1 MSLGNADPWHVRNP
15 EIEETSSEPTDKTDS
30 FEDNFTP
37 AKESTTPAKDA
48 ESPTGHE
55 PLPDSSD
62 YLKLLGEAN
71 LTVGQDPFITK
82 YHSFSERKL
91 ARVQKGN
98 KLLDNLRDKR
108 QDCMRGLLE
117 SEGVPISIFEQFL
130 ELDTPIESGRLH
142 RHLLPVQAVN
152 VGETVYIV
160 DHDALQRS
168 KEEEEEHQPAAEH

>member
-15 EIEETSSEPTDKTDS
+15 EIKEGSTEPTDKTDS

-37 AKESTTPAKDA
+37 GKDSPTPAKDA

-62 YLKLLGEAN
+62 YLKLL
-71 LTVGQDPFITK
+71 
-82 YHSFSERKL
+82 ERKL

-168 KEEEEEHQPAAEH
+168 EEEEEAQSAAEH

>member
-1 MSLGNADPWHVRNP
+1 MSLGNADPWHVKTQKIK
-15 EIEETSSEPTDKTDS
+15 EASTEPTDKTDS

-37 AKESTTPAKDA
+37 APESTTPAKDA
-48 ESPTGHE
+48 ECPTGHE

-62 YLKLLGEAN
+62 YLKLL
-71 LTVGQDPFITK
+71 
-82 YHSFSERKL
+82 ERKL

-117 SEGVPISIFEQFL
+117 SEGVPNSIFEQFL

-168 KEEEEEHQPAAEH
+168 EEEEEEH

>member
-1 MSLGNADPWHVRNP
+1 MSFGNADPWHVNNP
-15 EIEETSSEPTDKTDS
+15 EIKEASTEPTDKSDS

-37 AKESTTPAKDA
+37 GKGSATPAKDS
-48 ESPTGHE
+48 ESPAGHE

-62 YLKLLGEAN
+62 YLKLLGE
-71 LTVGQDPFITK
+71 ITLWRPPSFK
-82 YHSFSERKL
+82 TYLCFSERKL

-142 RHLLPVQAVN
+142 RHLLPVQAVT

-168 KEEEEEHQPAAEH
+168 EGEKEDQPEAEH

>member
-1 MSLGNADPWHVRNP
+1 MSLGNADPWHLNTTLVKQGSP
-15 EIEETSSEPTDKTDS
+15 GSTDKS
-30 FEDNFTP
+30 ERFEDNFTP
-37 AKESTTPAKDA
+37 PPTVKESSEKKDA
-48 ESPTGHE
+48 KTGEGHE

-62 YLKLLGEAN
+62 YLKLL
-71 LTVGQDPFITK
+71 
-82 YHSFSERKL
+82 ERKL

-108 QDCMRGLLE
+108 QDCMRGLLS

-130 ELDTPIESGRLH
+130 ELDAPIESGRLH

-160 DHDALQRS
+160 NHDALEQS
-168 KEEEEEHQPAAEH
+168 AEAEAEEHQPPVEH

>member
-15 EIEETSSEPTDKTDS
+15 EIEEPTTEPTDKTDR

-37 AKESTTPAKDA
+37 AKESATPATDA

-62 YLKLLGEAN
+62 YLKLL
-71 LTVGQDPFITK
+71 
-82 YHSFSERKL
+82 ERKL

-117 SEGVPISIFEQFL
+117 SEGVPVSIFEQFL

-160 DHDALQRS
+160 EHDALQRS
-168 KEEEEEHQPAAEH
+168 VEGDEEDQPAAEH

>member
-1 MSLGNADPWHVRNP
+1 MSLGNADPWHLKNTIVKQGISGSANN
-15 EIEETSSEPTDKTDS
+15 SES

-37 AKESTTPAKDA
+37 LPSGNESNVQKD
-48 ESPTGHE
+48 GKIE

-62 YLKLLGEAN
+62 YLKLL
-71 LTVGQDPFITK
+71 
-82 YHSFSERKL
+82 ERKL

-108 QDCMRGLLE
+108 QDCMRGLLS

-130 ELDTPIESGRLH
+130 ELDAPIESGRLH

-152 VGETVYIV
+152 VGETFHIV
-160 DHDALQRS
+160 EHDALQQS
-168 KEEEEEHQPAAEH
+168 AEEAQEEE